1 MKKVIIYLID
11 APIKDGKIYN
21 VVSRVVLNQKQEDS
35 FLLMHHGN
43 ISKVETQ
50 LG

>member
-21 VVSRVVLNQKQEDS
+21 VVSKVVLNKKQEAS
-35 FLLMHHGN
+35 FIEFHSGN
-43 ISKVETQ
+43 TLKVETQ